1 MKEIDITQWTQVGEG
16 GKTYVNPAEPGM
28 SARRIDTQPPTTS
41 TKKGFPA
48 ETPGIPTITK

>member
-16 GKTYVNPAEPGM
+16 GKTYVNPAEPGV